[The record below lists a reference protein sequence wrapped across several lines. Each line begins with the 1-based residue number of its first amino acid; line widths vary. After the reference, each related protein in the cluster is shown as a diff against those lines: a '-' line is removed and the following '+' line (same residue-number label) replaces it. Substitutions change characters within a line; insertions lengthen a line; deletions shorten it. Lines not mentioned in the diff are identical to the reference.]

1 MTERRKTRSSTP
13 PDQLPKKMS
22 SIAEEDA
29 RLWEQVMATAEP
41 LQKKPTNRQI
51 TSEPRVQD
59 SKPPAAVKSAPPE
72 KMPRAASRST
82 TQSAPLERARAKTK
96 PPLSGFDRRQLRQIA
111 SGREE
116 IEGRLDL
123 HGFRQRE
130 AHYALKGFLMRS
142 QAEGKRM
149 VLVITGKG
157 GPAAT
162 EEVDYI
168 GDEERGVLKRLV
180 PKWLAEDDLSPLIVG
195 YSPANARHGGAG
207 ALYVRLRRVKQL
219 KE

>member
-1 MTERRKTRSSTP
+1 MTERRKTRSSTRP
-13 PDQLPKKMS
+13 NQLPEKTS
-22 SIAEEDA
+22 SVAEEDA

-41 LQKKPTNRQI
+41 LQTKPTDRQI
-51 TSEPRVQD
+51 KSETRVQD
-59 SKPPAAVKSAPPE
+59 SKSSATDKSAARE
-72 KMPRAASRST
+72 KMPRAANHST
-82 TQSAPLERARAKTK
+82 TQSAALERADAKTK

-149 VLVITGKG
+149 VLIITGKG
-157 GPAAT
+157 GPAAI
-162 EEVDYI
+162 EEVDNI
-168 GDEERGVLKRLV
+168 GDDERGVLKRLV
-180 PKWLAEDDLSPLIVG
+180 PKWLAEDDLRPLIVG

-207 ALYVRLRRVKQL
+207 ALYVRLRRARG
-219 KE
+219 